1 MNTFGVLTTQS
12 EKQEFV
18 GMDYHNPP
26 VPGKYKL
33 HLDSRCWYSRRD
45 VYALVCN
52 FSAEDG
58 QRIALFAFRH
68 PTEKREIYMP
78 KNTLIDFAHEVE
90 DGTWWL
96 CEIYQTKK
104 GKLTWLSA
112 EPL

>member
-1 MNTFGVLTTQS
+1 
-12 EKQEFV
+12 
-18 GMDYHNPP
+18 MDYHNPP

-33 HLDSRCWYSRRD
+33 HLDRRCWDSRRD

-68 PTEKREIYMP
+68 PTEKGEIYMP